1 MQMSSFYSFR
11 WAQAKNEILIE
22 PTIEYDDRELFYGRL
37 TIEEPFE
44 TKVGEGK
51 KLYDIAH
58 FEDPFNFSISEK
70 VHRLLKDAAATGW
83 KIYEISI
90 KGIDKKYF
98 GFLVTGKCGPLKRPA
113 TAGFVQGV
121 EFEIETWDGS
131 DFFCAEGTLG
141 VMCTERIKDI
151 LIKNKIT
158 NLKLGR
164 IDTIQWYS
172 T

>member
-1 MQMSSFYSFR
+1 MSAFYSFQ
-11 WAQAKNEILIE
+11 WAQARNEILIE
-22 PTIEYDDRELFYGRL
+22 PIIQYDDRELFQGRL
-37 TIEEPFE
+37 AIEEPFE
-44 TKVGEGK
+44 TKIGEGK
-51 KLYDIAH
+51 ILYDIAH

-83 KIYEISI
+83 ESYKIVI
-90 KGIDKKYF
+90 KGVEKEYF
-98 GFLVTGKCGPLKRPA
+98 GFIVTGKCGPLKRPA

-121 EFEIETWDGS
+121 EFDIETWDGS
-131 DFFCAEGTLG
+131 DFFCAEETFA
-141 VMCTERIKDI
+141 VMCTERIANI

-164 IDTIQWYS
+164 NDNIEWYS